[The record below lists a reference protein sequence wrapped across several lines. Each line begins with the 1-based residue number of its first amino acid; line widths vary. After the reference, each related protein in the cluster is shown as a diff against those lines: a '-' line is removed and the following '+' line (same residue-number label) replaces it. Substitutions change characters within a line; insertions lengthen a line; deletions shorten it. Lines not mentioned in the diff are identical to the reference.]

1 MVETVRDKKK
11 SLFSLI
17 GDLPTLVRDLVKGEI
32 EMLKTEIIG
41 KLKILGIGVG
51 LILGA
56 VLVLLFF
63 IGVLLTAAILG
74 LATVMPGWLAALVV
88 AFVLLIVIAILAFIG
103 YKEIKKAMPPV
114 PEESIKSLKRDLIT
128 IQGLGKRLKR

>member
-88 AFVLLIVIAILAFIG
+88 AFVLLIVIAVLAFIG